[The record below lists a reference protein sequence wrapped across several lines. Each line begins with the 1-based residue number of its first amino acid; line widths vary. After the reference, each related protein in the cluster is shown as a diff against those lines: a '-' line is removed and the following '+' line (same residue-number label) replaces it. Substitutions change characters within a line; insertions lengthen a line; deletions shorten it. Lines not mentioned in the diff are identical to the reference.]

1 MSRVSKLYNV
11 KQWGFVSVCEKA
23 NIYTGKVHVG
33 SLYFTLNKE
42 LNVCNSQMRAHWQIQ
57 LGSYFRVV

>member
-1 MSRVSKLYNV
+1 MSRVSELHNV

-23 NIYTGKVHVG
+23 NIYTGKVQVG

-42 LNVCNSQMRAHWQIQ
+42 LNVCNSQMRAH
-57 LGSYFRVV
+57 